1 MNLLHYTLL
10 MAPPQEGASPWPNFI
25 FLGSIILIFYFFMIR
40 PQSKKMKEQKKF
52 IEELKKGDRVVTTG
66 GIHGK
71 IVELSDTTLVI
82 QSLDTKIKIEKSA
95 VSIDLSKAI
104 ATTAE

>member
-1 MNLLHYTLL
+1 MDIFSIIL

-52 IEELKKGDRVVTTG
+52 LEELKKGDRVVTNS

-71 IVELSDTTLVI
+71 IVELNDQTIVI
-82 QSLDTKIKIEKSA
+82 QSLETKIKMERSA
-95 VSIDLSKAI
+95 VSIDLSKAL
-104 ATTAE
+104 AKTPE